1 MSGDAPGDGK
11 RRPRK
16 RRTKA
21 GGAGHGPRTASER
34 AGVRG
39 VALELLAGTEESGE
53 FIDDALAR
61 ALGNFDERDRH
72 LLQEVT
78 YGTSRHRNTLDR
90 LAERRLE
97 LPMAGQRAPV
107 RWAIR
112 VGAYQLVYLSRI
124 PAHAALDG
132 TLEGMK
138 RLQGVNPAAV
148 GFVNAVLR
156 KIAGS
161 IRKKTLDS
169 PLEPDDPTVIPIREG
184 YCHFDAPV
192 LPLRRLDPA
201 GHLALRHSHPA
212 WLVQRWL
219 ARLGEEE
226 TIRLCEA
233 GNRTPAVTARVTR
246 AAPSREELIRALE
259 AEGLEPG
266 PGNLP
271 GSVMLRRAGDLARS
285 ETFRKGWFRVQDE
298 TAIQIGDALA
308 PPPGARVLDLCA
320 APGGKTAQLL
330 EAVGPG
336 GRVVAVDRSEERLTL
351 VRSGLPPFEGSFA
364 AVAVPDDPAAIDL
377 GETFSHVLVDAP
389 CSNTGVLA
397 RRPEARWRVRPGDLA
412 SLAKLQS
419 ALLAAGLRHLEP
431 GGRIVYATCSIE
443 PEENEEIAARAFSL
457 EPSLVEL
464 GTKLFLPHR
473 TPGDGGFYS
482 LLLRPR

>member
-1 MSGDAPGDGK
+1 LSDDAPREGK
-11 RRPRK
+11 RQPRK
-16 RRTKA
+16 RRAGARPWKA
-21 GGAGHGPRTASER
+21 KEKTPPER
-34 AGVRG
+34 AEVRG
-39 VALELLAGTEESGE
+39 VALELLSATEESGE
-53 FIDDALAR
+53 FIDDALSR
-61 ALGNFDERDRH
+61 ALGTFDERDRH

-90 LAERRLE
+90 LAGPHLE
-97 LPMAGQRAPV
+97 YPMARQRAPV
-107 RWAIR
+107 RWAMR

-124 PAHAALDG
+124 PAHAALNG
-132 TLEGMK
+132 TLDGMK
-138 RLQGVNPAAV
+138 RLQGVDRAAV

-161 IRKKTLDS
+161 IRKKTLDP
-169 PLEPDDPTVIPIREG
+169 PLEPDDPTVLPIREG
-184 YCHFDAPV
+184 YCHFDGPV

-212 WLVQRWL
+212 WLVERWL
-219 ARLGEEE
+219 ARFGEEE
-226 TIRLCEA
+226 TIRLAEA
-233 GNRTPAVTARVTR
+233 GNRTPPVTARVTR
-246 AAPSREELIRALE
+246 SAPSREECIQAM
-259 AEGLEPG
+259 ASEGLEPE
-266 PGNLP
+266 PGHLP
-271 GSVMLRRAGDLARS
+271 SSVTLRRAGDLARS
-285 ETFRKGWFRVQDE
+285 EAFRKGWFRIQDE
-298 TAIQIGDALA
+298 TAVQIGDALA

-330 EAVGPG
+330 EAVGAG
-336 GRVVAVDRSEERLTL
+336 GRVVAADRSEERLAL
-351 VRSGLPPFEGSFA
+351 VREGLTPFEGSFA
-364 AVAVPDDPAAIDL
+364 AVTVPDDPRAIAL
-377 GETFSHVLVDAP
+377 GETFTHVLVDAP

-419 ALLAAGLRHLEP
+419 ALLEAGLRHLEP
-431 GGRIVYATCSIE
+431 GGRILYATCSIE

>member
-1 MSGDAPGDGK
+1 LSGDPPRDEKQRRGKPGARG
-11 RRPRK
+11 RR
-16 RRTKA
+16 
-21 GGAGHGPRTASER
+21 GGPKPASDR

-39 VALELLAGTEESGE
+39 AALELLAATEESGE
-53 FIDDALAR
+53 FIDDALSR
-61 ALGNFDERDRH
+61 ALGSFEERDRR

-90 LAERRLE
+90 LAAPRLQ
-97 LPMAGQRAPV
+97 LPMARQTPPV

-112 VGAYQLVYLSRI
+112 VGVYQLVYLSRI
-124 PAHAALDG
+124 PAHSALDG

-138 RLQGVNPAAV
+138 RLPGVGRASV

-161 IRKKTLDS
+161 IRKKTVDT
-169 PLEPDDPTVIPIREG
+169 PLEPDDPTVLPIREG
-184 YCHFDAPV
+184 YCHFDSPV
-192 LPLRRLDPA
+192 LPLRRIDPV

-212 WLVQRWL
+212 WLVERWL
-219 ARLGEEE
+219 ARFGEEE

-233 GNRTPAVTARVTR
+233 GNRTPPVTARVTR
-246 AAPSREELIRALE
+246 AAPSREELIRALS
-259 AEGLEPG
+259 AEGLDPEPG
-266 PGNLP
+266 HLP
-271 GSVMLRRAGDLARS
+271 ASVILHGAGDLTRS
-285 ETFRKGWFRVQDE
+285 ETFRKGWFRIQDE
-298 TAIQIGDALA
+298 TAVQIGDALA

-336 GRVVAVDRSEERLTL
+336 GRVVAADRSEERLAL
-351 VRSGLPPFEGSFA
+351 VRSGLPPFEGTFA
-364 AVAVPDDPAAIDL
+364 AVLVPDDPAAIAL

-412 SLAKLQS
+412 PLAQLQS

-464 GTKLFLPHR
+464 GTQLFLPHR